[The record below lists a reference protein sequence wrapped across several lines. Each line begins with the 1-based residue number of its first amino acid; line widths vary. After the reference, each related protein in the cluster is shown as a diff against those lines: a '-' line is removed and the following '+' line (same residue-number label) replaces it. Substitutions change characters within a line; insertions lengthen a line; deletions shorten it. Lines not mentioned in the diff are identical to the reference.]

1 LTQGHR
7 HAIELYHRAGETA
20 LLASGPEFLK
30 TISQNAPAIA
40 QVSATAPQITGWKNV
55 AVMNLVIPATPG
67 NRMPPSSLFVTNNEN
82 QLGFAKAAMFY
93 RHCPSTL

>member
-1 LTQGHR
+1 
-7 HAIELYHRAGETA
+7 

-40 QVSATAPQITGWKNV
+40 QVSATAPQITETKKN

-67 NRMPPSSLFVTNNEN
+67 NRMPSSL
-82 QLGFAKAAMFY
+82 LY
-93 RHCPSTL
+93 L